1 MPSILTGFEAKARAK
16 DEEHRRKL
24 EEEVQRR
31 KAQEQDSSKGENV
44 WFSRRI
50 HDGHLYHWAIFTY
63 GKKYE
68 LRLPSREKYKD
79 MLPNGRL
86 VGSVVPSFKYQANIV
101 PWSLEDEMMQVRDAS
116 LTAEGK
122 PHVQDYYV
130 CQIGWTTLSERD
142 VDAQC
147 EAAISAFGIYVLGF
161 NDCQSF
167 LKRFVRMIIHQPE
180 GCALDYHWFADNVET
195 QYLKLQEI
203 APDEN
208 IRAYQ
213 LHLQMTLVGVIGG
226 AAGGTVI
233 VYEQQ
238 KPMEAVP
245 QGGGSNNH
253 SGGASG
259 NAHSGAGSSG
269 NNKTSNVGGFS
280 AAQGGGSG
288 GGNKTGSGGGDG
300 GCDCSC

>member
-1 MPSILTGFEAKARAK
+1 MAGILSEFEAKARAK

-24 EEEVQRR
+24 EEEIRRR

-50 HDGHLYHWAIFTY
+50 IDGHLYHWAIFTY

-86 VGSVVPSFKYQANIV
+86 VGSVVPSFKYKASIV
-101 PWSLEDEMMQVRDAS
+101 PWSLKDEMLQVRDAS

-122 PHVQDYYV
+122 PYAQDYYI
-130 CQIGWTTLSERD
+130 CQIGWTTLSESD

-147 EAAISAFGIYVLGF
+147 EAASSSFGIYVLGF

-167 LKRFVRMIIHQPE
+167 LKRFARMIIHQPE

-195 QYLKLQEI
+195 QYHRLQEI

-213 LHLQMTLVGVIGG
+213 RHLQMTIAGVVGG
-226 AAGGTVI
+226 ATGGTVI

-238 KPMEAVP
+238 QPMQAVP
-245 QGGGSNNH
+245 QGRGDNTARAGGGT
-253 SGGASG
+253 SG
-259 NAHSGAGSSG
+259 
-269 NNKTSNVGGFS
+269 
-280 AAQGGGSG
+280 AQGGGSS
-288 GGNKTGSGGGDG
+288 GNKTSNSGGDG
-300 GCDCSC
+300 GCDCSGC